1 MDEVADN
8 AAYAAVMRLAHD
20 LNDDDDVSER
30 LAVPLRPTPPP
41 PAPAAAALAPPT
53 TRVVNRHAPSANA
66 AFVGISNR
74 DADTPTVRL
83 GTAAVTLAPR
93 RGENVVRAQ
102 MAAVEARGEEET
114 GLVRVRE
121 EERRAHFAA
130 APGAPGV
137 ANSRGRS
144 HTKTL
149 PPPALARLVVEQIGG
164 ERRVHLDH
172 LAPRSAS
179 DGAPSNAAS
188 PLYASGVVFH
198 LRASSK
204 LGGGTLLL
212 HKFADQSATI
222 VAGLLAHGAKP
233 QRVHLAFELCSA
245 WRVALEDRAGLANA
259 IGAVK
264 GFGPDAA
271 IVYCALSRATRSSE
285 EELIAIVDAA
295 APAHVLVA
303 FPTED
308 ARMIGDDP
316 DRLTQY
322 LASAIATS
330 AGHSIYAQSWWHG
343 TDALLY
349 DNLNGI
355 SDIPRDVEAQAD
367 VLSAL
372 LDQCTAPVVY
382 VIARTSPGNA
392 AKRAAQRRRDERRAI
407 AAGTPLPPPDEDK
420 SVTLQLATLRL
431 AVDAATRK
439 RGSAVR
445 VVEVVLQ
452 DDGGASRGDL
462 DDLNAVALMRRAKR
476 GDHPGSGGSVV
487 AGAVAGLEIELAPP
501 SSGSEAPSD
510 AIFLFTRADRLT
522 RSVRLMREIATL
534 ASITTDPATGER
546 LARVRVMTVEIE
558 STSSLLAGDSVG
570 PDAAVASTSRPDPAV
585 ASTSRPDPDPPLAP
599 RPRRRRRA
607 PVRRRADPRP
617 SRARARDARRARARE
632 IPRLGGDDASSPPV
646 RPRRG
651 QRRRV
656 PHRDAR
662 GLLAHVRRFS
672 PRLGARRRDARGVS
686 VERRRRRGR
695 RRRPRRFSRFRR
707 RQGALRRDA
716 RGEGV
721 RVARRD

>member
-271 IVYCALSRATRSSE
+271 IVYCALSPR
-285 EELIAIVDAA
+285 
-295 APAHVLVA
+295 
-303 FPTED
+303 
-308 ARMIGDDP
+308 
-316 DRLTQY
+316 
-322 LASAIATS
+322 
-330 AGHSIYAQSWWHG
+330 
-343 TDALLY
+343 DAL
-349 DNLNGI
+349 
-355 SDIPRDVEAQAD
+355 
-367 VLSAL
+367 
-372 LDQCTAPVVY
+372 
-382 VIARTSPGNA
+382 
-392 AKRAAQRRRDERRAI
+392 
-407 AAGTPLPPPDEDK
+407 
-420 SVTLQLATLRL
+420 
-431 AVDAATRK
+431 
-439 RGSAVR
+439 VR
-445 VVEVVLQ
+445 
-452 DDGGASRGDL
+452 GGAHR
-462 DDLNAVALMRRAKR
+462 
-476 GDHPGSGGSVV
+476 H
-487 AGAVAGLEIELAPP
+487 
-501 SSGSEAPSD
+501 
-510 AIFLFTRADRLT
+510 
-522 RSVRLMREIATL
+522 
-534 ASITTDPATGER
+534 
-546 LARVRVMTVEIE
+546 
-558 STSSLLAGDSVG
+558 
-570 PDAAVASTSRPDPAV
+570 
-585 ASTSRPDPDPPLAP
+585 
-599 RPRRRRRA
+599 RRRRRA
-607 PVRRRADPRP
+607 RARPGGVPDGGRPNDRRRSGQADAVPRVRHRDVRRAFDLRAVLV
-617 SRARARDARRARARE
+617 ARHRRAA
-632 IPRLGGDDASSPPV
+632 V
-646 RPRRG
+646 
-651 QRRRV
+651 
-656 PHRDAR
+656 
-662 GLLAHVRRFS
+662 
-672 PRLGARRRDARGVS
+672 
-686 VERRRRRGR
+686 
-695 RRRPRRFSRFRR
+695 
-707 RQGALRRDA
+707 
-716 RGEGV
+716 
-721 RVARRD
+721 